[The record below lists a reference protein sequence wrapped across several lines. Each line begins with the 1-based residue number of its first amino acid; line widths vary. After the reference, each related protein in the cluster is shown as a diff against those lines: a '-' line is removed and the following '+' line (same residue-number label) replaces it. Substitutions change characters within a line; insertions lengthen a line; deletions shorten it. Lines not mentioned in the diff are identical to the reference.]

1 MFPRAI
7 KTNKLPPYL
16 RGNGLK
22 QKYFAQLFTIEMY
35 LHILPRCELFIISP
49 IYGKFHNCISI
60 YLKTYFFILGGDFFA
75 HFTYYFAH
83 FSYFWFDFWGKKW
96 QPKFSKNS
104 LLYGWMRGV
113 VRPIMDGKFHNLY
126 LMKAS
131 LIYF

>member
-60 YLKTYFFILGGDFFA
+60 YLKTYFFILRGDFFIILLISPI
-75 HFTYYFAH
+75 FELISGGKNDNQSSQKIVYFMAE
-83 FSYFWFDFWGKKW
+83 
-96 QPKFSKNS
+96 
-104 LLYGWMRGV
+104 
-113 VRPIMDGKFHNLY
+113 
-126 LMKAS
+126 
-131 LIYF
+131 